1 MLKINDEEF
10 NVLKA
15 GLYEGTEI
23 FTDEYPN
30 GDIKRGMTK
39 FLTLIVEFK
48 SKEKID
54 DKYIE
59 GRFYFD
65 IKKISKES
73 FSTIIGKNIYLD
85 IDQDD
90 DNEQLDDFGLST
102 NISNYYSGW
111 NHDYFPGNVTLIFKE
126 KKDKS
131 VLIELHIDDNERNKT
146 LIDYKDYVKISD

>member
-65 IKKISKES
+65 IKKI
-73 FSTIIGKNIYLD
+73 
-85 IDQDD
+85 
-90 DNEQLDDFGLST
+90 
-102 NISNYYSGW
+102 
-111 NHDYFPGNVTLIFKE
+111 
-126 KKDKS
+126 
-131 VLIELHIDDNERNKT
+131 
-146 LIDYKDYVKISD
+146 

>member
-1 MLKINDEEF
+1 MLKINDEDF
-10 NVLKA
+10 SVLKA
-15 GLYEGTEI
+15 ELYEGNET

-30 GDIKRGMTK
+30 GDIKSGMIK
-39 FLTLIVEFK
+39 FLTLTVHFK

-59 GRFYFD
+59 GQFNFD
-65 IKKISKES
+65 IKNISKES
-73 FSTIIGKNIYLD
+73 FNSVIGKTICLD

-90 DNEQLDDFGLST
+90 DYEQLDDFGLST

-111 NHDYFPGNVTLIFKE
+111 NHDYFPGNVTLTFKE

-131 VLIELHIDDNERNKT
+131 VLIELHINDNEKNKT
-146 LIDYKDYVKISD
+146 FIDYKDYVKISD

>member
-1 MLKINDEEF
+1 MDEVKAISDYKTIKEISEEEAVQKGLF
-10 NVLKA
+10 NII
-15 GLYEGTEI
+15 G
-23 FTDEYPN
+23 
-30 GDIKRGMTK
+30 
-39 FLTLIVEFK
+39 
-48 SKEKID
+48 KEID

-126 KKDKS
+126 KRDKS